1 MTVSKAMNLLPISSA
16 CLLSGIIS
24 LYYNGIYFSD
34 ACVFVLFGRNG
45 VYQAERGCLHFKTR
59 LSVVMK
65 TVMQVGVMKQ
75 RRKQLCPRPRLEMF
89 ICIVLRHYC
98 TSGEKSSFP
107 NGKPNTILSYNSDM
121 NTLILSNCNSHG

>member
-24 LYYNGIYFSD
+24 LYYNGINFSD

-59 LSVVMK
+59 LSVAMK
-65 TVMQVGVMKQ
+65 TVIQVGVMIYGQETVLSLIKVWKCSLQ
-75 RRKQLCPRPRLEMF
+75 R
-89 ICIVLRHYC
+89 
-98 TSGEKSSFP
+98 T
-107 NGKPNTILSYNSDM
+107 
-121 NTLILSNCNSHG
+121 